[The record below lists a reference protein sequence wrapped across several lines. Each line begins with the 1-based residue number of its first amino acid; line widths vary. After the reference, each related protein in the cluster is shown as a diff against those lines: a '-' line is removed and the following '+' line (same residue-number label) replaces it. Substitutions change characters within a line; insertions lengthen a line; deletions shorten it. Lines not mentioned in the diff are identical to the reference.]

1 MFKSGYIFGEEE
13 KFVFGEYGEVTER
26 FKKVLEDFKERE
38 KIEPV
43 FNIWKQ
49 GLKRFIDIIG
59 SLAGIIILFP
69 FFVILG
75 IIIKIDSPGPVFFK
89 QRRAG
94 YRGKVFYCYKFR
106 SMYIDAE
113 ARKDA
118 LRKDSEVDGP
128 VFKIKKDPRMTRVG
142 KFIRKSS
149 IDELPQLFN
158 VLKGEMSLVGPRP
171 LPIEEV
177 AKFER
182 WQLKRLKAVPGITC
196 IWQVSGRNTISFDD
210 WMRMD
215 IDYIDNWSLS
225 LDFKLLLQTIPA
237 VIFGTGAS

>member
-1 MFKSGYIFGEEE
+1 MFTKGYIFEEEE
-13 KFVFGEYGEVTER
+13 KFVFGEYGEVTKR
-26 FKKVLEDFKERE
+26 FKKALQDFEERE

-43 FNIWKQ
+43 FNVWMQ
-49 GLKRFIDIIG
+49 GIKRAIDIVI
-59 SLAGIIILFP
+59 SLLVILIPLPLYIILA
-69 FFVILG
+69 
-75 IIIKIDSPGPVFFK
+75 IIIKLDSKGSVFFK

-94 YRGKVFYCYKFR
+94 YRGKVFYCLKFR
-106 SMYIDAE
+106 SMGIDAE
-113 ARKDA
+113 VKKDE
-118 LRKDSEVDGP
+118 LRKSSEVDGP
-128 VFKIKKDPRMTRVG
+128 VFKIKKDPRMTKVG
-142 KFIRKSS
+142 KFIRKTS
-149 IDELPQLFN
+149 IDELPQLIN

-182 WQLKRLKAVPGITC
+182 WHLKRLRAVPGITC

-215 IDYIDNWSLS
+215 IDYIDNWTLS

-237 VIFGTGAS
+237 VMFGTGAS

>member
-1 MFKSGYIFGEEE
+1 MLADGYIFDEEE
-13 KFVFGEYGEVTER
+13 QFIFGEYGEVTKR
-26 FKKVLEDFKERE
+26 FKDVLHNFEERE

-49 GLKRFIDIIG
+49 GIKRTIDIVV
-59 SLAGIIILFP
+59 SLLMIILLLP
-69 FFVILG
+69 FYILLV
-75 IIIKIDSPGPVFFK
+75 IIIKLDSRGPIFFK

-106 SMYIDAE
+106 SMCVDAE
-113 ARKDA
+113 AKKDK
-118 LRKDSEVDGP
+118 LRESSEVDGP
-128 VFKIKKDPRMTRVG
+128 VFKIKKDPRTTKLGR
-142 KFIRKSS
+142 FIRKTSV
-149 IDELPQLFN
+149 DELPQLIN

-182 WQLKRLKAVPGITC
+182 WHLKRLKAIPGITC

-215 IDYIDNWSLS
+215 IDYIDSWSIS

-237 VIFGTGAS
+237 VMFGTGAS

>member
-1 MFKSGYIFGEEE
+1 MQKNDYLLAKE
-13 KFVFGEYGEVTER
+13 KFIFGEYGEVTER
-26 FKKVLEDFKERE
+26 FKQVLNEFKERE
-38 KIEPV
+38 KLEPI
-43 FNIWKQ
+43 FNIWEV
-49 GLKRFIDIIG
+49 GIKRIIDLFS
-59 SLAGIIILFP
+59 SLLGIIILLP
-69 FFVILG
+69 FLVIASL
-75 IIIKIDSPGPVFFK
+75 IIKLDSKGPIFFK

-106 SMYIDAE
+106 SMRIDAE
-113 ARKDA
+113 AKKDG
-118 LRKDSEVDGP
+118 LRKESEVDGP
-128 VFKIKKDPRMTRVG
+128 VFKIKKDPRMTKVG
-142 KFIRKSS
+142 RFIRKAS

-182 WQLKRLKAVPGITC
+182 WHLKRLRSVPGLTC

-215 IDYIDNWSLS
+215 IDYIDNWSIF
-225 LDFKLLLQTIPA
+225 LDFKLLLQTIPT
-237 VIFGTGAS
+237 VVFGTGAS